1 MNIPDDELACDYVL
15 DRLDPRERTEFEAR
29 LVADDALRQRVRDYE
44 DGLAARI
51 FELPPRSPSRQV
63 WARIAEKTAA
73 APGGAK
79 VGWGN
84 VFKWGIA
91 AMIAI
96 SLASIAAE
104 RWIDRPTLV
113 VVALD
118 QGGAGPNRVSIARV
132 GSGPND
138 AFAQLAAVAA
148 SHWEDAKS
156 PRSFVV
162 YDPTTSQ
169 GFIAV
174 RDLPRVAADT
184 HYQVWILNRR
194 TAISR
199 PAGDLNGSGLYSF
212 AVDPLPGEGADD
224 LRVIVTREK
233 GSALAR
239 EPGTDVVLGG

>member
-1 MNIPDDELACDYVL
+1 MNHTDDELACDYVL
-15 DRLDPRERTEFEAR
+15 DRLDPTQRAEFEAR
-29 LVADDALRQRVRDYE
+29 LISDADLRQRVREYE
-44 DGLAARI
+44 RGLAARI
-51 FELPPRSPSRQV
+51 SELPSRSPSRGV
-63 WARIAEKTAA
+63 WAGITDKIDAA
-73 APGGAK
+73 QGRTRP
-79 VGWGN
+79 GWGS

-91 AMIAI
+91 AVIAL
-96 SLASIAAE
+96 SLASIAVE
-104 RWIDRPTLV
+104 RWVDRPTLV

-118 QGGAGPNRVSIARV
+118 RGSLGPSHVSIARV

-148 SHWEDAKS
+148 NHWEDAKS

-174 RDLPRVAADT
+174 RDLPAVAADS

-194 TAISR
+194 TGISR
-199 PAGDLNGSGLYSF
+199 PAGDLTGSGLYSF

-233 GSALAR
+233 GNALVR